1 MNLEQ
6 QQEQQIRVRIPN
18 KEENEILGI
27 VEQML
32 GASRMRVRCLDGKVR
47 LARIPGRLKRRIWIK
62 EGDIVIVKP
71 WVVQGDEKCD
81 IIWRYTKTQVEW
93 LKRKGY
99 LDELLL

>member
-1 MNLEQ
+1 MMVEQ
-6 QQEQQIRVRIPN
+6 QQEQQIRVRIPK

-27 VEQML
+27 IEQML
-32 GASRMRVRCLDGKVR
+32 GASRVRVRCLDGKTR
-47 LARIPGRLKRRIWIK
+47 LGRIPGRLKNRIWVK

-71 WVVQGDEKCD
+71 WEVQGDKKCD

-99 LDELLL
+99 LDELL

>member
-1 MNLEQ
+1 MAE
-6 QQEQQIRVRIPN
+6 QQEQQIRVRLPK

-27 VEQML
+27 IEQML
-32 GASRMRVRCLDGKVR
+32 GASRVRVRCLDGKTR
-47 LARIPGRLKRRIWIK
+47 LGRIPGRLKKKIWVR

-71 WVVQGDEKCD
+71 WVVQGDQKCD

-99 LDELLL
+99 LDEIL